1 MKLKPNPFSW
11 ICLPLVIFLSM
22 MPVWAD
28 SDLRRDQVPQAVIQR
43 FKQDYPKARS
53 IQYELDTE
61 DGQRIYEIDFK
72 VGRRKVQVHYREDG
86 TVLSTNTRKSDDDD

>member
-1 MKLKPNPFSW
+1 MKLKPNPFAW
-11 ICLPLVIFLSM
+11 ICLPLVIFSSM

-28 SDLRRDQVPQAVIQR
+28 SDLRKDQVPQAVIQR